1 MLIIHYVEVRISTS
15 SSIQDGIVLVIHMPA
30 HLLEI
35 LVIGIFWISDVE
47 VSAAYPPAKARIII
61 SMNQDHR
68 TLWPGLSEKVYLC
81 CEHVALDDPNTAL
94 RMPCPGSIKLCFA
107 HALAVLVK
115 LIKPCTKL
123 HARIP
128 VCTQMHEIHVA
139 AGIMIVGAC
148 FAVISTINVWAMI
161 DVLDHAAPLAARS
174 TCYEDVFHV
183 IPCLSKV
190 V

>member
-1 MLIIHYVEVRISTS
+1 MPIIHYVEVRISTS

-35 LVIGIFWISDVE
+35 LVIGISWISDVE

-81 CEHVALDDPNTAL
+81 CEHVALDYLDATIVVS
-94 RMPCPGSIKLCFA
+94 CPRTIKLCLT
-107 HALAVLVK
+107 HAFAVLVK
-115 LIKPCTKL
+115 LIKPITKL
-123 HARIP
+123 HARIKICSK
-128 VCTQMHEIHVA
+128 VHEIHLA

-148 FAVISTINVWAMI
+148 LAVIAPINVWAMI